1 MTTLADTSIWVDGLR
16 APDSWLQQMLRST
29 MSIAY
34 TEPVLMEL
42 LLGARTEAELERLR
56 RFVTGGNLVPFDS
69 VSDFEAA
76 AAINWVGRQR
86 GITAGK
92 IDCLILAVAQRTSLP
107 FITRGH
113 GQRELAELIGIDL
126 AD

>member
-1 MTTLADTSIWVDGLR
+1 MTTLADTSIWVDGLNS
-16 APDSWLQQMLRST
+16 PDSWLQQTLRST
-29 MSIAY
+29 TSIAY

-42 LLGARTEAELERLR
+42 LLGARTEAELELLR

-76 AAINWVGRQR
+76 AAINWAGRRR
-86 GITAGK
+86 GLTAGK
-92 IDCLILAVAQRTSLP
+92 IDCLILAVAQRTCLP
-107 FITRGH
+107 FITRDR

-126 AD
+126 AG